1 MNRNKLLQKNFQ
13 RTAYLVAFLVF
24 INPVVIQSQ
33 QEKLALHTEIYT
45 LENGL
50 TVYLNEDRSLP
61 NIFGA
66 VAVKGG
72 SKRDP
77 SDATGIAHYFEH
89 IMFKGT
95 DQIGTL
101 NYQTEKTYL
110 DSIADLYD
118 QLSSASVEEEQ
129 LMLQKEINRLSIKAS
144 EFAIPN
150 EIEKILGEMGCAYLN
165 AGTGYD
171 GIVYFNVLPAN
182 QIEKWLEIYSHRFIN
197 PVYRLFQSELETVY
211 EEYNMYSDDRF
222 STAFEAFS
230 AAFYPEHPYG
240 VPILGY
246 PHHLKHPSLEKMHEY
261 FETYYVANNMAL
273 VLSGNFD
280 AELIKPMI
288 VELFGRWRS
297 GEIPNM
303 PDTIRIKPLEGR
315 QLVSKRLTPI
325 KFGIKGY
332 RSVPAGNP
340 DIPVLDVINMLLSNP
355 SQTGLLDEMTVDNQ
369 LIAAQVFSDRR
380 VEAGGE
386 YIFFVPKVLG
396 QSLKKGEQL
405 IDEKL
410 MKLKAGDFDEELME
424 AVKTE
429 IMVSYQKNFEDQYS
443 RGYKMIMAFTSEKE
457 WESVLNYPER
467 ISNVSKNEVIEAAN
481 IYLTE
486 GHLAFHSKTGLPKKP
501 KTLKP
506 PFESIPSG
514 NSDRKSE
521 YAKMIEEMSVQ
532 DMMAEFIRFGEQ
544 DSIEQHVTIDHFSEL
559 LHFYY
564 VENPVNDLF
573 ELKVRYGV
581 GIYEMPVLSQVA
593 EYMGLVGPADMP
605 FNVFKRKLQTLGA
618 SLFMNATK
626 NYFEINISGPEQNL
640 SRILGITGELLESPL
655 VDDEKI
661 KNLYQTAKTNE
672 KYIKKDPEILGH
684 ALYSYAIYGK
694 NSQYLKDLTSKE
706 VKKLTAAEL
715 VEALRLVL
723 RYQADI
729 HYSGALEMDL
739 AVELIKTTLPIWE
752 ISIAGS
758 SPVKNVFP
766 VIDEPLVYF
775 LNEKS
780 AIQSKDYFFI
790 RGNTLKEM
798 EKPLL
803 NAYYEYMDGGMSGI
817 IFQEI
822 REFRSLAYATGA
834 SVFMPFYRDEE
845 TGLVSYVGTQ
855 ADKTRE
861 AIEVMQ
867 KIISSPPDKSDRIDM
882 IKKSLIQSINSKK
895 PTFRDLSE
903 PVASWVKQNYSADP
917 RMDWVRLY
925 NALTFDDIVGFYNNQ
940 FHNKP
945 VITTIIGNK
954 KQIGADWMGNHGKL
968 IEVRKKELFRK

>member
-1 MNRNKLLQKNFQ
+1 MMNRNKLLQKNFQ
-13 RTAYLVAFLVF
+13 ITLYSFALLVF
-24 INPVVIQSQ
+24 LSPFVLQSQ
-33 QEKLALHTEIYT
+33 VEKQALQTEIYT

-77 SDATGIAHYFEH
+77 ADATGIAHYFEH

-101 NYQTEKTYL
+101 DYQTEKTFL
-110 DSIADLYD
+110 DSIADLYN
-118 QLSSASVEEEQ
+118 QLSSATDEEEQ

-144 EFAIPN
+144 EYAIPN

-246 PHHLKHPSLEKMHEY
+246 PHHLKHPSLAKMHDY

-280 AELIKPMI
+280 AEIIKPMI
-288 VELFGRWRS
+288 AELFGKWRS
-297 GEIPNM
+297 GEIPEM
-303 PDTIRIKPLEGR
+303 PETIKIKPFGGR

-332 RSVPAGNP
+332 RSVPSGHP
-340 DIPVLDVINMLLSNP
+340 DCPVLDVMNMVLSNP
-355 SQTGLLDEMTVDNQ
+355 SQTGLLDEMTVDNR
-369 LIAAQVFSDRR
+369 LMAAQAFSDRR

-386 YIFFVPKVLG
+386 YIFFVPKVFG

-410 MKLKAGDFDEELME
+410 MKLKAGDFDDELLD

-429 IMVSYQKNFEDQYS
+429 ITVSYERNFEDQYS
-443 RGYKMIMAFTSEKE
+443 RGYTMIMAFTSEEE
-457 WESVLNYPER
+457 WDAVLDYPEKIR
-467 ISNVSKNEVIEAAN
+467 GISKNEVVAAAN
-481 IYLTE
+481 KYFSE
-486 GHLAFHSKTGLPKKP
+486 DYLAFHSKTGLPKKP

-506 PFESIPSG
+506 PFENIPSG
-514 NSDRKSE
+514 NSDSQSE
-521 YAKMIEEMSVQ
+521 YAKTIEELAVPDIMP
-532 DMMAEFIRFGEQ
+532 EYIRFGAQ
-544 DSIEQHVTIDHFSEL
+544 DSTKKHVSVGDLSEL
-559 LHFYY
+559 VHFYY
-564 VENPVNDLF
+564 VENPINDLF
-573 ELKVRYGV
+573 EMKIRYGI
-581 GIYEMPVLSQVA
+581 GIHEMPVLSQVA
-593 EYMGLVGPADMP
+593 EYIGLVGPADMP
-605 FNVFKRKLQTLGA
+605 FNLFKRELQTLGA
-618 SLFMNATK
+618 SFFMNATK
-626 NYFEINISGPEQNL
+626 NHFEINIWGPEQNL
-640 SRILGITGELLESPL
+640 GRILAIIGALLEAPL
-655 VDDEKI
+655 SDDKKI

-672 KYIKKDPEILGH
+672 KFIKKDPETLGY

-694 NSQYLKDLTSKE
+694 NSQFLKDLNSKE
-706 VKKLTAAEL
+706 IKKLTSAEL
-715 VEALRLVL
+715 IEAFRVVL
-723 RYQADI
+723 RYEADI

-739 AVELIKTTLPIWE
+739 AAELIRTSLPIRE
-752 ISIAGS
+752 ISVRS
-758 SPVKNVFP
+758 NSPVKNVFP
-766 VIDEPLVYF
+766 AIDTPLVYF
-775 LNEKS
+775 LDEKS

-790 RGNTLKEM
+790 RGNTLTEM
-798 EKPLL
+798 EKPFL
-803 NAYYEYMDGGMSGI
+803 NAYYEYIDGGMSGI

-834 SVFMPFYRDEE
+834 SVFMPFYPDEE
-845 TGLVSYVGTQ
+845 TGLMSYVGTQ

-861 AIEVMQ
+861 AIQVMHG
-867 KIISSPPDKSDRIDM
+867 IISNPPDKSDRIEM
-882 IKKSLIQSINSKK
+882 VKKSLIQSINSKK
-895 PTFRDLSE
+895 PTFRGLSE
-903 PVASWVKQNYSADP
+903 PVSGWVKQKYSTDP

-925 NALTFDDIVGFYNNQ
+925 NVLTFDDIVKFHNKQFY
-940 FHNKP
+940 NKP

-954 KQIGADWMGNHGKL
+954 KQIGTDWMGNHGKL
-968 IEVRKKELFRK
+968 IEVRKKDLFR